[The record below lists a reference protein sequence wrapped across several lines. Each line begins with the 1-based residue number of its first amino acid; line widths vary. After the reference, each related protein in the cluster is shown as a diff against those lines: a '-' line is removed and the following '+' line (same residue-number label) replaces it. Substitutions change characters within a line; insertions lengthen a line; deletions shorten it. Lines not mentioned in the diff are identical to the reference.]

1 MLKIMIPAMFSASF
15 AIPIAD
21 GIPTLSY
28 EAGCHE
34 AARQDPL
41 KQITAESC
49 MAQERSAR
57 EELVKDWAS
66 FTAVDRTHC
75 GSLVNIGGTPSYVE
89 LLVCMQMSRDTRQ
102 MRRENPQTQGLRI
115 PDISSSER

>member
-49 MAQERSAR
+49 MAQERSAPA
-57 EELVKDWAS
+57 ELVKDWAS
-66 FTAVDRTHC
+66 VRAVERTHC
-75 GSLVNIGGTPSYVE
+75 CSLVKIGGTPSYVE
-89 LLVCMQMSRDTRQ
+89 LLVCMEMSRDTSE
-102 MRRENPQTQGLRI
+102 MRRENPQSQ
-115 PDISSSER
+115 